1 MVPMFVGWKCFP
13 ERKGMVSS
21 LILTF
26 NSLGKVFASIV
37 STAIVN
43 PKNLKPSLPDKTST
57 ITYNYYD
64 HDVADNVPWLFRYL
78 GLFAFV
84 LLSIAI
90 FMIWVPKN
98 ELAAKKNQ
106 AANKKKLGNGTQFK
120 RAMMSH

>member
-26 NSLGKVFASIV
+26 NSLGKVMSAIV
-37 STAIVN
+37 STEIVN
-43 PKNLKPSLPDKTST
+43 PNNILPSIDAIEGK
-57 ITYNYYD
+57 ITRHYYGPE
-64 HDVADNVPWLFRYL
+64 VANNVPWLFRSL
-78 GLFAFV
+78 GIFAFG

-98 ELAAKKNQ
+98 EL
-106 AANKKKLGNGTQFK
+106 
-120 RAMMSH
+120 